1 MSNHSQRA
9 MELFKQGYNC
19 SQSVVAAFCEELDI
33 DFETALKISS
43 SFGGGMGRLREVCG
57 AASGMFMVAGLK
69 YGYSDP
75 KDNKAKTEHYKLIQ
89 QLAAQFK
96 AENGSIVCREL
107 LGLNAGP
114 DSPIPELRTNEYYK
128 KRPCAELV
136 GCAAEIMEKIIENK
150 SKMEECKMKLII
162 PVETQSLNAPVCP
175 SFGRTPLFVLFDTE
189 SGEHEFLTNCAAE
202 SEGGAGI
209 KAAQFI
215 VDSGTE
221 TLITYRCG
229 ENAAQVLN
237 AAGIKMYKAQDGSVE
252 DNITKFKSGALSP
265 LTEIH
270 AGFHNHGGTQ
280 K

>member
-1 MSNHSQRA
+1 MGNHSQRA

-19 SQSVVAAFCEELDI
+19 SQSVVAAFGDELNI

-57 AASGMFMVAGLK
+57 AVSGMFMVAGLK
-69 YGYSDP
+69 YGYTDP

-89 QLAAQFK
+89 ELAAQFK

-107 LGLNAGP
+107 LGLSAGP
-114 DSPIPELRTNEYYK
+114 DSPIPELRTKEYYK

-136 GCAAEIMEKIIENK
+136 GYAAEIMEMIIENK
-150 SKMEECKMKLII
+150 INSEECKMKLII
-162 PVETQSLNAPVCP
+162 PVETKSLDASICP

-189 SGEHEFLTNCAAE
+189 SGQHEFLDNSAAA
-202 SEGGAGI
+202 SQGGAGI
-209 KAAQFI
+209 KAAQML
-215 VDSGTE
+215 VDSGAKA
-221 TLITYRCG
+221 LITYRCG
-229 ENAAQVLN
+229 ENAAEVLN
-237 AAGIKMYKAQDGSVE
+237 AADIKIYKAQDGSVE
-252 DNITKFKSGALSP
+252 ENIAKYREEKLSL

-270 AGFHNHGGTQ
+270 AGFHNHGDGQ